1 MRSSPSQTHILSVSM
16 RWMQHPTL
24 RVSVLCVLLIT
35 PIFVSCDSGGNSS
48 GPEGS
53 VEVVVTGTVTS
64 NSGAP
69 IEEASIDVQ
78 LPDDGTSLASTST
91 DGTGA
96 YETTFVVFEE
106 NAPDQVQLTFAAA
119 EFMNEDVIV
128 DFGTEIQRDITL
140 EAITPKSLGSEPK
153 TILQQD
159 TFQYQATS
167 R

>member
-1 MRSSPSQTHILSVSM
+1 M
-16 RWMQHPTL
+16 RWIQHSTL

-35 PIFVSCDSGGNSS
+35 PISASCDSGGNSS

-53 VEVVVTGTVTS
+53 GEVEVVVTGTVTS
-64 NSGAP
+64 NSGTP
-69 IEEASIDVQ
+69 IEEASVDVK
-78 LPDDGTSLASTST
+78 LPDDGTSLASAST
-91 DGTGA
+91 DVTGA

-119 EFMNEDVIV
+119 EFVNEDVIV